1 MSFPASMFEPFL
13 TSVYI
18 VTHWGKHVLKIFTLK
33 KFMKR
38 KQATFAVLSTN
49 LFSVQKR
56 NVSSKTSYTKKI
68 HVLIL
73 PLKLCRFQL
82 DNWTALKKYCIFQ
95 LSQKVYVSVF
105 PNGMHVGYLFGSWQY
120 SSLRWLIHV
129 HGSFG
134 ETISH
139 FFFCLKYEQWNGARL
154 ASLYYSEYLA
164 MLLKSL
170 DPCHTQSI
178 K

>member
-38 KQATFAVLSTN
+38 EQATFAVLSTN
-49 LFSVQKR
+49 LFSVKKR

-82 DNWTALKKYCIFQ
+82 DNWTALKKILHISAFSESICECFPQWYACGIFVWE
-95 LSQKVYVSVF
+95 LAV
-105 PNGMHVGYLFGSWQY
+105 
-120 SSLRWLIHV
+120 
-129 HGSFG
+129 
-134 ETISH
+134 
-139 FFFCLKYEQWNGARL
+139 FFFEMTNTCSW
-154 ASLYYSEYLA
+154 
-164 MLLKSL
+164 LLWGNNFSFFFLFEIWTMKWS
-170 DPCHTQSI
+170 
-178 K
+178 